1 MMVYMKNSSILQ
13 SLKWQLKYNFIFSI
27 SCVLPVQG
35 AQHIQSAHKNLTG
48 KCYEVYDFFQIV
60 EFFMINEGQE
70 KKRKILELAGKR
82 VYSLEN

>member
-48 KCYEVYDFFQIV
+48 KCYEVYDFF
-60 EFFMINEGQE
+60 F
-70 KKRKILELAGKR
+70 RL
-82 VYSLEN
+82 